1 MSILARKGEA
11 IVKGG
16 LYGGLGDFRPHFEFD
31 GKPHWLMYRSPR
43 FSNRYMEKWGDPK
56 FSNHQRVFNGKM
68 KLRNSFWF
76 GDYWTKPT
84 WVLPVSR
91 SGTSNLQHR
100 DVGGFP
106 GWITARTLLAS
117 VFCPPSWAEEWVA
130 RLFNSAAARKQGCVL
145 WWNLFL
151 PLPMGFSHL
160 WHFKQESL
168 TKVFPAWVTRQ
179 AH

>member
-1 MSILARKGEA
+1 M
-11 IVKGG
+11 
-16 LYGGLGDFRPHFEFD
+16 
-31 GKPHWLMYRSPR
+31 
-43 FSNRYMEKWGDPK
+43 K
-56 FSNHQRVFNGKM
+56 F
-68 KLRNSFWF
+68 RNSFWF
-76 GDYWTKPT
+76 GDYWTQPT

-117 VFCPPSWAEEWVA
+117 VFCPPSWDEEWVA
-130 RLFNSAAARKQGCVL
+130 RLWNSAAARKQGCVL

-151 PLPMGFSHL
+151 PLAMGFSYL

-168 TKVFPAWVTRQ
+168 TKVFLPVSRDRRTRDPQ
-179 AH
+179 EQGWALPTPGRLPVDMNKPQRQTKRKRWRFPKSCGYPK